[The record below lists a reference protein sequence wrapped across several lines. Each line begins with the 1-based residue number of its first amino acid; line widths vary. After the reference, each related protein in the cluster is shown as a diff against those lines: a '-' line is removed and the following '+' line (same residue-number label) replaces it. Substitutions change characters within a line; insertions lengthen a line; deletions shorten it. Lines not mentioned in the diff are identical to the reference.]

1 MERESLS
8 RRSCCSAVFVSL
20 MAQLSENR
28 CVLGVQAG
36 ILECRGTL
44 LTVQQKN
51 TNSGRFFL
59 SSVHDLG
66 AEVR

>member
-1 MERESLS
+1 MQRAPLS

-20 MAQLSENR
+20 IAQLSENR

-36 ILECRGTL
+36 ILERRGTL

-51 TNSGRFFL
+51 RNFGKFFL
-59 SSVHDLG
+59 SGRDDLG
-66 AEVR
+66 A